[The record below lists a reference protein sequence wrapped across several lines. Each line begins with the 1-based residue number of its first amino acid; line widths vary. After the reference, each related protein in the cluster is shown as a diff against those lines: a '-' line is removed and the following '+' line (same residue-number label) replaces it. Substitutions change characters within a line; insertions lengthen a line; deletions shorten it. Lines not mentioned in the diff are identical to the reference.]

1 MAKCQKMECP
11 IGCKGMERTSDGA
24 TKSSNSRSTD
34 WSMRYSP
41 HEAFSRDSGE
51 TRPDRRDL
59 SARFFLLPLSRN
71 VLGTYR
77 AKAFSASRRR
87 CFVVHSPQR
96 FIPQCILF
104 TGRTSGPR
112 QGVDRA
118 SPCSEHGKSEMSRST
133 CLKP

>member
-71 VLGTYR
+71 VLGTYVR
-77 AKAFSASRRR
+77 TERRR
-87 CFVVHSPQR
+87 PRRRFRQVGDGVLWFTHHNVSYHSVSYLR
-96 FIPQCILF
+96 
-104 TGRTSGPR
+104 
-112 QGVDRA
+112 GVRPVRDKA
-118 SPCSEHGKSEMSRST
+118 
-133 CLKP
+133 